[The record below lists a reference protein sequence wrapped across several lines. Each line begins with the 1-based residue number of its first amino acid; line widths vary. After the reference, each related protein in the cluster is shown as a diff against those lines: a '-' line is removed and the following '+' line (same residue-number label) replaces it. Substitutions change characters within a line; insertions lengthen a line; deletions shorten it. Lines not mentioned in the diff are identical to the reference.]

1 MLSRGGRQIHARIA
15 CSAVFVAVLFAEIRE
30 EHLPS
35 AGTRR
40 AELNQFLKFVFRD
53 SGPRRV
59 SHLVYE
65 KLMFHFIAPAE
76 KQYAVG
82 LLAVASRA
90 SRLLIIPFYVFRN
103 IVMYH
108 ESYVALVYTHPECDR
123 SHNYARFAALEFVL
137 VFGSLFLR
145 KPRVV

>member
-90 SRLLIIPFYVFRN
+90 SRLLIISLQTAGQVEVGDKTN
-103 IVMYH
+103 IG
-108 ESYVALVYTHPECDR
+108 LVDPHAKGDGGHDR
-123 SHNYARFAALEFVL
+123 GGIGCSTCAGKVPGLYEGR
-137 VFGSLFLR
+137 R
-145 KPRVV
+145 RVY